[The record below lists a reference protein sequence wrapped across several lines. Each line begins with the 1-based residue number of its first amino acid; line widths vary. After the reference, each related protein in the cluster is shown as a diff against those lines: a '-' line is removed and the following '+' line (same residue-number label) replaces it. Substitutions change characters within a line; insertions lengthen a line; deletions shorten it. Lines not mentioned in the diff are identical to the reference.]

1 MSAFPSKRQSLSGQR
16 RLDALHDLELI
27 VRGEEAN
34 ITWRRV
40 CVLLDNE
47 LAEINHPVIAQGT
60 SWGLNLTEGG
70 LRFIDGPTT
79 EEVQPSRA

>member
-1 MSAFPSKRQSLSGQR
+1 MSALPTKRQPLSGQR
-16 RLDALHDLELI
+16 RLDALHDLGLI
-27 VRGEEAN
+27 VRGEEAS

-47 LAEINHPVIAQGT
+47 LAEINHPVMAQGT
-60 SWGLNLTEGG
+60 SWGLNLTDNG
-70 LRFIDGPTT
+70 LRFIDVTTT

>member
-1 MSAFPSKRQSLSGQR
+1 MATQPLTGQR
-16 RLDALHDLELI
+16 RLDALHDLALI
-27 VRGEEAN
+27 IRGEEAS

-47 LAEINHPVIAQGT
+47 LAEIRHPVIAQET
-60 SWGLNLTEGG
+60 SWGLHLTDNG
-70 LRFIDGPTT
+70 LRFIDVPTT

>member
-1 MSAFPSKRQSLSGQR
+1 MSILPNNKQPLSGQR

-27 VRGEEAN
+27 VQGEEAG

-60 SWGLNLTEGG
+60 SWGLNLTDNG

-79 EEVQPSRA
+79 KEVQPSRA

>member
-1 MSAFPSKRQSLSGQR
+1 MSALPSKRQPLSGQR

-27 VRGEEAN
+27 VRGEEAS

-40 CVLLDNE
+40 RVLLDNE

-60 SWGLNLTEGG
+60 SWGLNLTDNG

>member
-1 MSAFPSKRQSLSGQR
+1 MSGLPTATQPLSGQR
-16 RLDALHDLELI
+16 RLDALHDLALI
-27 VRGEEAN
+27 IRGEEAS

-60 SWGLNLTEGG
+60 SWGLNLTDNG
-70 LRFIDGPTT
+70 LRFIDVPTT

>member
-1 MSAFPSKRQSLSGQR
+1 MSAFPNNRQPLSEQR

-27 VRGEEAN
+27 VRGEEAS

-60 SWGLNLTEGG
+60 SWGLNLTQGG
-70 LRFIDGPTT
+70 FRFIDGQTT
-79 EEVQPSRA
+79 

>member
-1 MSAFPSKRQSLSGQR
+1 MSTLPTKRQPLSGQR
-16 RLDALHDLELI
+16 RLDALHDLGLI

-60 SWGLNLTEGG
+60 SWGLNLTRGG
-70 LRFIDGPTT
+70 LRFIDGQTT
-79 EEVQPSRA
+79 